1 MSRLNEER
9 REVIGKKFGTEFNK
23 EHMYHGWHNWSEYST
38 DYYPEP
44 THDAFDQ
51 AIRVMFGIPEE
62 GPEMK
67 NTAIFF
73 ARGERKG
80 AVHSIPTHIQTM
92 EEAKAWA
99 LAVWRMS

>member
-1 MSRLNEER
+1 MSRLDIAR
-9 REVIGKKFGTEFNK
+9 KEVIIRKFGTEYNK
-23 EHMYHGWHNWSEYST
+23 MHIYHGWHEWTDKSA

-51 AIRVMFGIPEE
+51 AIRVMCGVDSTDPD
-62 GPEMK
+62 MK

-80 AVHSIPTHIQTM
+80 SVHTLPAHIKTM
-92 EEAKAWA
+92 DEAKAWA
-99 LAVWRMS
+99 LAVWRMG